1 MAAGAGTA
9 TVDFGSTPTG
19 FMSFTV
25 TDASVTSTSYVEA
38 FFMVDSTV
46 NNSVDDHKR
55 AAVFCRLVCLP
66 ADGSFT
72 LEIYSLMG
80 LMSGQ
85 FKVRY
90 AYA

>member
-1 MAAGAGTA
+1 MAGAGTT
-9 TVDFGSTPTG
+9 TVDFGTTPVDYK
-19 FMSFTV
+19 SFTI
-25 TDASVTSTSYVEA
+25 TDAAITGTSYVEA
-38 FFMVDSTV
+38 FFMVDSTT
-46 NNSVDDHKR
+46 NNTVDDHKR

-66 ADGSFT
+66 ASGSFT

-80 LMSGQ
+80 LMTGQ